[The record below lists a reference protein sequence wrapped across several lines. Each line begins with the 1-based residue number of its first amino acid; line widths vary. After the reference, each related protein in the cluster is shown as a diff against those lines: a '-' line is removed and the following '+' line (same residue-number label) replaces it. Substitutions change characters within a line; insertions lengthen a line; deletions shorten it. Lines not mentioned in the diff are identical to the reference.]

1 MPNKNAPML
10 PGFHC
15 ENRGRRR
22 LSYKVK
28 FQRWKTKFDGLGI
41 HEFESFFSD
50 VFLSS
55 SLLKKGEKNRNRVYT
70 RSVVFWAFFVQV
82 LNEKCPCQE
91 IVFLVKNWFVSKKP
105 DVKISSNT
113 AAFVKARSK
122 LCYKFLK
129 KIFVHIRDNVESS
142 NDSISTWYGH
152 CLKVV
157 DGSGLSMPD
166 TDKNQL
172 KWPQVA
178 SQKLG
183 CGFPLMKICAV
194 FCLNKGTVL
203 DWKTGNK
210 HDSELTLWSRMWET
224 LSSGDL
230 VVGDRGF
237 CYFGIIAH
245 LMSRNI
251 NHVVRVMR
259 EDRIDWSRAKR
270 IGKNEWI
277 YSWRKP
283 KRKSKL
289 LAEKDWKSLPD
300 ELEVRLIKHRIY
312 ENGFRS
318 HEVFVLTTLTDSKY
332 YPAEEIAKVYQ
343 RRWDVE
349 VDLRHLKTSMGMDI
363 LSCKTP
369 QMVEKEVV
377 MYMIAYNLIRA
388 KMVLAAKA
396 KDIELSRI
404 SYKSTIQAFQQTK
417 SFLIG
422 LSEREIQKMKE
433 LFYDDITS
441 STICPKRDSYIEPRV
456 VKRRPKSRMR
466 MSKPRAELRQEIKEK
481 FSSKNSNEKSKKTA

>member
-1 MPNKNAPML
+1 
-10 PGFHC
+10 
-15 ENRGRRR
+15 
-22 LSYKVK
+22 
-28 FQRWKTKFDGLGI
+28 
-41 HEFESFFSD
+41 
-50 VFLSS
+50 
-55 SLLKKGEKNRNRVYT
+55 
-70 RSVVFWAFFVQV
+70 
-82 LNEKCPCQE
+82 
-91 IVFLVKNWFVSKKP
+91 
-105 DVKISSNT
+105 
-113 AAFVKARSK
+113 
-122 LCYKFLK
+122 
-129 KIFVHIRDNVESS
+129 
-142 NDSISTWYGH
+142 
-152 CLKVV
+152 
-157 DGSGLSMPD
+157 
-166 TDKNQL
+166 
-172 KWPQVA
+172 
-178 SQKLG
+178 
-183 CGFPLMKICAV
+183 
-194 FCLNKGTVL
+194 
-203 DWKTGNK
+203 
-210 HDSELTLWSRMWET
+210 
-224 LSSGDL
+224 
-230 VVGDRGF
+230 
-237 CYFGIIAH
+237 
-245 LMSRNI
+245 
-251 NHVVRVMR
+251 MR